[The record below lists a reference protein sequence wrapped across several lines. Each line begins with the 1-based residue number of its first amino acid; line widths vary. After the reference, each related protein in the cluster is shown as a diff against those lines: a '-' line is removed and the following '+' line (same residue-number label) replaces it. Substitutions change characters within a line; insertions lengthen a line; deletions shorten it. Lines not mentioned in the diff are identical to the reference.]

1 MICPNCKAV
10 LSDDSVA
17 CNKCGMQFYRNPGTF
32 QQNGNNGQFNQYQQT
47 GNNGQYNQNQQNGN
61 YYQYNPYQQ
70 NGYGMPQQ
78 NINIYIPQQEKKPS
92 ILLEIIIA
100 LCLIFT
106 ITSPIGIILLWAYEI
121 QKNSFM
127 RVLGTIVF
135 TLIFLFWLGVIGGD
149 GVIQDIQE
157 QMSIEESQDSENTQK
172 SKGDATVNEAVI
184 YDDNDVIIK
193 LKSLDGNK
201 VKFYIENNSS
211 KNYSINMHAYAINGY
226 MADNN
231 MFDMSSSAAKNSKV
245 NVTFSIPKTLNSGYK
260 VSDIKQMNFLIWF
273 YDDDIN
279 YKAFDTG
286 VLTVKTSLYDN
297 KVDYDKG
304 SQQLLSEKDISFQLV
319 DKDEDEFVIGIN
331 NNSDSIYAFS
341 GKNVVVN
348 GYSLDTTYNL
358 DIYDKMVFPGCFYP
372 MTFEYEWSTTSKFK
386 SENDISKIDSV
397 TLNFEAVPDNDYSKS
412 WDSSQLIIQY

>member
-17 CNKCGMQFYRNPGTF
+17 CNKCGMHFYRNPGTY
-32 QQNGNNGQFNQYQQT
+32 QQNGNNGQFNQYQQ
-47 GNNGQYNQNQQNGN
+47 NGN
-61 YYQYNPYQQ
+61 YSHYNPYQQ

-106 ITSPIGIILLWAYEI
+106 ITSPIGIILMWVYKI
-121 QKNSFM
+121 PKNLFM

-135 TLIFLFWLGVIGGD
+135 TLIFLFWFGVIGGD

-157 QMSIEESQDSENTQK
+157 QMSIEESQDSQNSQNFNE
-172 SKGDATVNEAVI
+172 DATVNEAVI

-193 LKSLDGNK
+193 IKSLDGNK

-231 MFDMSSSAAKNSKV
+231 MFDMRSSAVKNSKV

-260 VSDIKQMNFLIWF
+260 VSDIKRMDFLIWF

-304 SQQLLSEKDISFQLV
+304 NQQLLSEKDISFQLV
-319 DKDEDEFVIGIN
+319 DKDEDEFIIGIN
-331 NNSDSIYAFS
+331 NNSDSIYEFS

>member
-17 CNKCGMQFYRNPGTF
+17 CNKCGMHFYRNPGTY
-32 QQNGNNGQFNQYQQT
+32 QQNGNNGQF
-47 GNNGQYNQNQQNGN
+47 NQNQQNGN

-106 ITSPIGIILLWAYEI
+106 ITSPIGIILMWAYKI
-121 QKNSFM
+121 PKNSFM

-149 GVIQDIQE
+149 GVIQQIKE
-157 QMSIEESQDSENTQK
+157 EMSIEESQDSQNSQNSNE
-172 SKGDATVNEAVI
+172 DATVNEAVI

-193 LKSLDGNK
+193 IKSLDGNK

-260 VSDIKQMNFLIWF
+260 VSDIKQMDFLIWF

-304 SQQLLSEKDISFQLV
+304 DQQLLSEKDISFQLV
-319 DKDEDEFVIGIN
+319 DKDEDKFVIGIN

>member
-17 CNKCGMQFYRNPGTF
+17 CNKCGMHFYRNPGTY
-32 QQNGNNGQFNQYQQT
+32 QHNGNNGQFNQYQQT
-47 GNNGQYNQNQQNGN
+47 GNNGQFNQYQQIGNNGQYNQNQQNGN

-106 ITSPIGIILLWAYEI
+106 ITSPIGIILMWAYKI
-121 QKNSFM
+121 PKNSFM

-149 GVIQDIQE
+149 GVIQQIKE
-157 QMSIEESQDSENTQK
+157 EMSIEESQDSQNSQNSNE
-172 SKGDATVNEAVI
+172 DATVNEAVI

-193 LKSLDGNK
+193 IKSLDGNK

-231 MFDMSSSAAKNSKV
+231 MFDMSS
-245 NVTFSIPKTLNSGYK
+245 
-260 VSDIKQMNFLIWF
+260 
-273 YDDDIN
+273 
-279 YKAFDTG
+279 
-286 VLTVKTSLYDN
+286 
-297 KVDYDKG
+297 
-304 SQQLLSEKDISFQLV
+304 
-319 DKDEDEFVIGIN
+319 
-331 NNSDSIYAFS
+331 
-341 GKNVVVN
+341 
-348 GYSLDTTYNL
+348 YS
-358 DIYDKMVFPGCFYP
+358 
-372 MTFEYEWSTTSKFK
+372 
-386 SENDISKIDSV
+386 
-397 TLNFEAVPDNDYSKS
+397 
-412 WDSSQLIIQY
+412 